1 MEQTLTRVV
10 GNRNR
15 FDQGAIMA
23 NSTLDITGE
32 EDPVTGLG
40 HGTRA
45 LGPSDSSDSGSD
57 TVGGPGM
64 DEGLSDEQARRMP
77 LSTTR
82 GAGRDLGDPDLD
94 SDSDRAG
101 TGERGSSGPDSGSP
115 VDEQLTVSPGI
126 ESAADEFDDPDAI
139 DGDEGESDEDDGS
152 ASVSDG
158 AT

>member
-1 MEQTLTRVV
+1 MS
-10 GNRNR
+10 
-15 FDQGAIMA
+15 

-40 HGTRA
+40 HGTSA

-64 DEGLSDEQARRMP
+64 DEGLSDEQTRRMP
-77 LSTTR
+77 LSTR
-82 GAGRDLGDPDLD
+82 QGAGRDLGDEDLD

-101 TGERGSSGPDSGSP
+101 TGERGSSGLDSAGP
-115 VDEQLTVSPGI
+115 VDQQLTVSPEVEAG
-126 ESAADEFDDPDAI
+126 ADEFDDPDAI
-139 DGDEGESDEDDGS
+139 AADEEGESDDDS
-152 ASVSDG
+152 AAVSDG